1 MIEESTTPDPVEL
14 VRKQVEA
21 LDRGDLDGVM
31 SNVAE
36 DVVLDGAA
44 LEDHFEG
51 RVAVRDFL
59 DQWFGLYE
67 ELDFELEEVSHLGDG
82 VVFAVV
88 SQDGHVVGSSGLVRQ
103 REGWVYLCVGGSIGR
118 LTTYP
123 DIDEA
128 RTAAERLAQERGWAV
143 SGESTTPDLVRLVR
157 EQAEAANRRD
167 LNAVMNAFA
176 EDAIMTGGAR
186 GFPPSEGRAAIGRF
200 IEDWFD
206 AYEELHFEF
215 EEVSDLGNGVVFGVL
230 VQEGRPVGTAAHVGQ
245 REGWVYIW
253 ARGLIARLETT
264 YFDIAEARAA
274 AERLAA
280 ERG

>member
-1 MIEESTTPDPVEL
+1 MSEEPTTPDPVEL

-44 LEDHFEG
+44 LEDHFKG

-128 RTAAERLAQERGWAV
+128 RTAAERLARERG
-143 SGESTTPDLVRLVR
+143 
-157 EQAEAANRRD
+157 
-167 LNAVMNAFA
+167 
-176 EDAIMTGGAR
+176 
-186 GFPPSEGRAAIGRF
+186 
-200 IEDWFD
+200 
-206 AYEELHFEF
+206 
-215 EEVSDLGNGVVFGVL
+215 
-230 VQEGRPVGTAAHVGQ
+230 
-245 REGWVYIW
+245 
-253 ARGLIARLETT
+253 
-264 YFDIAEARAA
+264 
-274 AERLAA
+274 
-280 ERG
+280 